1 MSAASTRAATEP
13 IYRVHFKNYFARG
26 GGVHTPDQRAI
37 DIHRAKSRDRAIQAA
52 KKRFARREGIADWQI
67 RASIIE
73 VEEIGA
79 APAGGS
85 SAGDPRAQRLRVC

>member
-1 MSAASTRAATEP
+1 MSTASTRTATEP
-13 IYRVHFKNYFARG
+13 IYRVHFKNHFARG

-37 DIHRAKSRDRAIQAA
+37 DIHSAKSRDRAIQAA
-52 KKRFARREGIADWQI
+52 KKRFARREGITDWQI

-73 VEEIGA
+73 VEEIAA

-85 SAGDPRAQRLRVC
+85 GAGDPGARRFRVR